1 MIYGHFWILFY
12 CFLGL
17 LGLKDNKKFIIIIII
32 IIVITNYYLNQ
43 KPNVRFKAYILSLVK
58 HFGTVNIENFRKISD
73 IFKIRTRTLVG
84 YVYFYSVLGIFNFFD
99 FFHDVSQ

>member
-1 MIYGHFWILFY
+1 M
-12 CFLGL
+12 GL
-17 LGLKDNKKFIIIIII
+17 LGLKDNKKFIIIII